1 MSMSELE
8 LEIYEKYFIDGMK
21 EAEIAESMGVSL
33 LTVHEMLSAMEDA
46 MRYEEG

>member
-8 LEIYEKYFIDGMK
+8 LQVYEMYYIDGMK
-21 EAEIAESMGVSL
+21 EAEIAESTGLSL
-33 LTVHEMLSAMEDA
+33 LDVNEMLAVMDDA